1 MSDQPQT
8 GSVFSQ
14 SGKVTARNI
23 ITGIDLQGDVA
34 DSVVKAAVET
44 MRSLATG
51 SVSGAQGVEA
61 SGDIVTGLRYLKPEA
76 ATREDFVKELEAL
89 RQELAPLAAA
99 PETPREIEAAVES
112 IDLALAETQ
121 KPEPLK
127 KRIVNGLRDTVE
139 FITDAG
145 KVLDAADKAGPL
157 LAKAIGIATML
168 YRAAPLL
175 FG

>member
-8 GSVFSQ
+8 GGVYSK

-23 ITGIDLQGDVA
+23 ITGIDLQGDVD

-44 MRSLATG
+44 MQSLRTG
-51 SVSGAQGVEA
+51 SVSGAQGVEV

-99 PETPREIEAAVES
+99 PDTPRELTAAVES
-112 IDLALAETQ
+112 IDTALAETQ
-121 KPEPLK
+121 KKEPLPK
-127 KRIVNGLRDTVE
+127 QIINGLRDTVE

-145 KVLDAADKAGPL
+145 KALDAADKAGPL
-157 LAKAIGIATML
+157 IVKAIGIATML